1 MGDFGI
7 FSGVLESSLN
17 WRMLE
22 GREQE
27 QLFSD
32 LSLIRKSDIGHNLV
46 WVGSEVLPLML
57 FDF

>member
-1 MGDFGI
+1 MGAFGI

-32 LSLIRKSDIGHNLV
+32 LSLIRKSDIGYNLV
-46 WVGSEVLPLML
+46 RMGSEVLPLML